1 MTCNLPFAIR
11 FNHQSLSLKGY
22 NMTNIFISGANRGIG
37 LALTTHF
44 LAEGARVFAAC
55 RQPAK
60 ARALNEM
67 SNRHGDLLTVLAMD
81 VTDEAS
87 VREGVTAVTHH
98 TSHIDILINNAGV
111 LHPGE
116 TLQNFDTAKM
126 RHTFAVNVIGAMCVT
141 VQCLPLLRQSSQPRI
156 LNISSQLGSLQ
167 GMARNNWGTYSYNSS
182 KAALNML
189 TLKLAHDLRPDGVTA
204 VAIHPGWVQT
214 DMGGPNATV
223 TPTASAQGIAA
234 IANRLTLA
242 DSGKFYV
249 YNGEEHPW

>member
-1 MTCNLPFAIR
+1 
-11 FNHQSLSLKGY
+11 
-22 NMTNIFISGANRGIG
+22 MTNILISGANRGIG

-44 LAEGARVFAAC
+44 LADGARVFAAC

-60 ARALNEM
+60 AQALNELA
-67 SNRHGDLLTVLAMD
+67 SQHGNLLTVLAMD

-87 VREGVTAVTHH
+87 VRQGVTAVTSH
-98 TSHIDILINNAGV
+98 TKHLDILINNAGV
-111 LHPGE
+111 LHAGE
-116 TLQNFDTAKM
+116 TLQNFDAAKM
-126 RHTFAVNVIGAMCVT
+126 RHTFEVNVIGAMGVV
-141 VQCLPLLRQSSQPRI
+141 VQCLPLLRQSRQPRI

-167 GMARNNWGTYSYNSS
+167 GMVHNNWGTYSYNSS

-214 DMGGPNATV
+214 DMGGPSAPV

-242 DSGKFYV
+242 DSGKFYI